1 MACCG
6 HFGGNGTTAKV
17 LQFGFYWP
25 TLFKDAEAF
34 MMACER
40 CQRMGNI
47 SRRNEM
53 PLKNIVE
60 VELFDV

>member
-1 MACCG
+1 MEAILQHCHDMACGG
-6 HFGGNGTTAKV
+6 HFGGNRTTAKV

-25 TLFKDAEAF
+25 TLFKDVEAF

-53 PLKNIVE
+53 P
-60 VELFDV
+60 